1 MVEAAFDFY
10 KGIKPAEPVAA
21 RRETTDLLSPLLLEL
36 EGLIG
41 LDNTLKL
48 VDRWG
53 GVQLYVP
60 ETMDENHA
68 IVKLIGMKAAEEL
81 ATYYGRERLNIPLAR
96 NYHRARRNRDLWLRH
111 KAGESAS
118 QLALSFEISLRQ
130 VWEILA
136 SERAAIEKEKYRK
149 LMKGRK

>member
-10 KGIKPAEPVAA
+10 KGMKPVAPVAA
-21 RRETTDLLSPLLLEL
+21 KRESADLLSPLLLEL
-36 EGLIG
+36 EGIIG
-41 LDNTLKL
+41 LEATLKL

-60 ETMDENHA
+60 ETMDANHA
-68 IVKLIGMKAAEEL
+68 IAGLIGIKAAEEL
-81 ATYYGRERLNIPLAR
+81 ASYYGRERLNIPLAR

-118 QLALSFEISLRQ
+118 QLALAFGISLRQ

-136 SERAAIEKEKYRK
+136 AERVLIDKEKYRK